1 MFNLKFFVM
10 KKNSL
15 TPNKG
20 LSLSQA
26 QSISNLCHQRALE
39 IAAQLTV
46 VNNFSKTVKV
56 DGEDKTIVAAH
67 KLPADVTSLLL

>member
-1 MFNLKFFVM
+1 M

-26 QSISNLCHQRALE
+26 QSISNLCNQSAIE

-56 DGEDKTIVAAH
+56 EGEDKTLVEGH
-67 KLPADVTSLLL
+67 KLPTNIFTLVRHF